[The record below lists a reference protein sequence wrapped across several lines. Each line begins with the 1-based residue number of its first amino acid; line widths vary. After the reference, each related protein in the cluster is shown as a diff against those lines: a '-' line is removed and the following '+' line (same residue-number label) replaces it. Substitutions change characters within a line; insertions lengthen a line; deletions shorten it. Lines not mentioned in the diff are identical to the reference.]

1 MELLEKLDILGTAAK
16 FDVCAASGSNKKIQG
31 ASFGAVSPSGV
42 CHSFTPDGRCISL
55 FKVLMTNE
63 CEQDCGYCQ
72 NNCHRDIRRA
82 RFTPEEL
89 VRLFVQ
95 FYTRNYVEGL
105 FLSSGIRASSNRTME
120 DMLQVVAQLRIKHR
134 FGGYI
139 HLKILPG
146 CEESMIEKAVSLCN
160 RVSVNIEVPSDRH
173 MEKLSR
179 KKNFERDILGT
190 IGKISRQ
197 LKKEQ
202 GVTQTT
208 QYVVGAA
215 GETDQEI
222 FHSVSQLYH
231 TYNLKRAYYSAYQ
244 PIGQGSF
251 AAKRENLL
259 VRENRLYQMDFLMRQ
274 YHFKSD
280 EFVFE
285 RDGNLNYKV
294 DPKMAYAVNNMHLFP
309 IDLQKATE
317 TELLR
322 IPGIGPTSCRRIL
335 QIRKSVRLT
344 DLQQLKHM
352 GVVIKR
358 AAPFILLN
366 GKAFGSLDELLKGE
380 RPMYEQLTIEQFIK
394 ESVGYD
400 TIQ

>member
-1 MELLEKLDILGTAAK
+1 MELLEKLEILGTAAK
-16 FDVCAASGSNKKIQG
+16 FDVCAASGSSKKIQG
-31 ASFGAVSPSGV
+31 ASFGATAPNGV

-72 NNCHRDIRRA
+72 NNCNRDIRRT
-82 RFTPEEL
+82 RFTPDEL
-89 VRLFVQ
+89 VQLFLQ
-95 FYTRNYVEGL
+95 FYTRNYIEGL
-105 FLSSGIRASSNRTME
+105 FLSSGIRVSSNRTME
-120 DMLQVVAQLRIKHR
+120 DMLQVVERLRIKHR

-160 RVSVNIEVPSDRH
+160 RVSVNIEVPSEQH
-173 MEKLSR
+173 MKKLSG
-179 KKNFERDILGT
+179 KKNFQGDILGT

-197 LKKEQ
+197 LKKDQ
-202 GVTQTT
+202 RVTQTT

-222 FHSVSQLYH
+222 FHSVNQLYH

-244 PIGQGSF
+244 PVLQNPLMQ
-251 AAKRENLL
+251 KKDNLL

-285 RDGNLNYKV
+285 KDGNLNDKV
-294 DPKMAYAVNNMHLFP
+294 DPKMAYAINNIHLFP
-309 IDLQKATE
+309 IDLQKASE
-317 TELLR
+317 AQLLR
-322 IPGIGPTSCRRIL
+322 VPGIGPTSCRRIL
-335 QIRKSVRLT
+335 QIRKSVKLT

-358 AAPFILLN
+358 ASPFILLN
-366 GKAFGSLDELLKGE
+366 GKSFGKLETLLKGE
-380 RPMYEQLTIEQFIK
+380 RPLYEQLTIEQFIK
-394 ESVGYD
+394 ESVNYD

>member
-1 MELLEKLDILGTAAK
+1 MELLEKLEILGTAAK
-16 FDVCAASGSNKKIQG
+16 FDVCAASSSNKRFQG

-72 NNCHRDIRRA
+72 NNCYRDIPRA
-82 RFTPEEL
+82 RFTPDEL
-89 VRLFVQ
+89 VQLFVQ

-120 DMLQVVAQLRIKHR
+120 DMLQVVERLRIKHR

-146 CEESMIEKAVSLCN
+146 CEESMIEKAVALCN

-179 KKNFERDILGT
+179 KKDFQRDILGT
-190 IGKISRQ
+190 IGKISKQ
-197 LKKEQ
+197 LKHDRQ
-202 GVTQTT
+202 VTQTT

-215 GETDQEI
+215 GETDREI
-222 FHSVSQLYH
+222 FDSVSQLYH

-244 PIGQGSF
+244 PIAHHS
-251 AAKRENLL
+251 AVKRDNLL

-274 YHFKSD
+274 YQFRSD
-280 EFVFE
+280 EFIFE
-285 RDGNLNYKV
+285 KDGNLNYKV

-309 IDLQKATE
+309 IDLQRATE
-317 TELLR
+317 AQLLR
-322 IPGIGPTSCRRIL
+322 TPGIGPASCRRIL
-335 QIRKSVRLT
+335 QIRKSVKLT
-344 DLQQLKHM
+344 DLKQLKHM
-352 GVVIKR
+352 GVVVKR

-366 GKAFGSLDELLKGE
+366 GKSFGRLEDLTKGE
-380 RPMYEQLTIEQFIK
+380 RPLYEQLTIEQFMK
-394 ESVGYD
+394 ETIHYD
-400 TIQ
+400 SIP